1 MTGERNLTCHGGHDR
16 GDAAVVRVAA
26 LPLSGTIMPSIT
38 CNCKYNGKL
47 NEVEQF
53 VNALISLRTST
64 QREMRGA
71 DQAPGTGGLINNNN
85 DYEMDDMHEHEFS
98 TRTEELRQSERDALT
113 QRYNKSHVP
122 RVGFMPQP
130 RPHGVFRWMYCQ
142 VNGLAGDQEPRETK

>member
-53 VNALISLRTST
+53 VNALIVSALRLKGKCGE
-64 QREMRGA
+64 Q
-71 DQAPGTGGLINNNN
+71 IN
-85 DYEMDDMHEHEFS
+85 
-98 TRTEELRQSERDALT
+98 
-113 QRYNKSHVP
+113 K
-122 RVGFMPQP
+122 
-130 RPHGVFRWMYCQ
+130 GV
-142 VNGLAGDQEPRETK
+142 N